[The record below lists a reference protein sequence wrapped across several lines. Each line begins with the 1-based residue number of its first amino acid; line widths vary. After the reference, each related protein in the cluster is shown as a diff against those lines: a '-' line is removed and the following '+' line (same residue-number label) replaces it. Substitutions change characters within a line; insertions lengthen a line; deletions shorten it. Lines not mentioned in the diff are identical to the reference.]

1 MATLQD
7 CMQEVVDLGTGF
19 FVHSDAPGAYRPSQ
33 WESVALL
40 ANMQAESPG
49 VLRDPAWTEWTVLP
63 NGSKTC
69 SINYGVFGRSM
80 SHRDVP
86 GYGHL
91 RAFEASQKRPEQ
103 ASTLGKSFD
112 RMLGY

>member
-1 MATLQD
+1 MTTVQD
-7 CMQEVVDLGTGF
+7 CIQEVVDLGTGF
-19 FVHSDAPGAYRPSQ
+19 YVHSDAPGAYRPSQ

-40 ANMQAESPG
+40 ANMHVESPG
-49 VLRDPAWTEWTVLP
+49 VLRDPAWIEWSVLL
-63 NGSKTC
+63 NGTRTC
-69 SINYGVFGRSM
+69 SINYGTLGRSI
-80 SHRDVP
+80 SHREVP

-103 ASTLGKSFD
+103 ASTLDKAFD